1 MRSLDMQAPT
11 ANDKH
16 QSLPWR
22 HTGMCQPQ
30 RHTAMCPPSDDVLQS
45 RPSTFYQTP
54 RRGPSAHEAQI
65 DDTATREVCR
75 QDFVTYWEVHILNM
89 PTSSLK
95 WYVQSVWR
103 CNQQVLYGHWR
114 LRVQHSVRESQRYST
129 EKKVATM
136 NGSSSVVWFFSWL
149 VPQLTSSHGWLGSSV
164 DWFLWLTGFISWLV
178 LQLTGFISWLV
189 PMVDWFNS
197 WLVPTVDWFY
207 CWLVPHTAYAL
218 WESSSLMIKDSSL
231 TFYLCVIS

>member
-149 VPQLTSSHGWLGSSV
+149 VQ
-164 DWFLWLTGFISWLV
+164 
-178 LQLTGFISWLV
+178 QLTGST
-189 PMVDWFNS
+189 VDWFNS

-218 WESSSLMIKDSSL
+218 WESSSLIIKDSSL